1 MPQFPH
7 LQSAG
12 PWGASGSVLNGRISL
27 LKGTGRSAADGSTWE
42 PGVRKSS
49 PMPAKDK
56 ASHMH
61 PGLPRWACKG
71 VPYMCPYYPRPG
83 CGTQLP
89 RPVEQTWRLGNRR
102 QVLSSRGAASS
113 RVTSSQLPDPLIIIG
128 CHCGLGDQ
136 CLTQLSQ
143 IHLVTP
149 SPALS
154 SPSWAKWMC
163 QQNPAWPAK
172 EKGESPGFGVRC
184 CWVPIP
190 ARTPKPT
197 RE

>member
-1 MPQFPH
+1 MP
-7 LQSAG
+7 
-12 PWGASGSVLNGRISL
+12 V
-27 LKGTGRSAADGSTWE
+27 
-42 PGVRKSS
+42 
-49 PMPAKDK
+49 KDK

-61 PGLPRWACKG
+61 PGLPMWACKW

-89 RPVEQTWRLGNRR
+89 WPVEQMWRLGNRR

-113 RVTSSQLPDPLIIIG
+113 RDTSSQLPDPLIITG

-149 SPALS
+149 IPALS
-154 SPSWAKWMC
+154 SPSWAKWIC
-163 QQNPAWPAK
+163 QQKPAWPAK
-172 EKGESPGFGVRC
+172 EKGESPGSLESDAAGFQSQLDPKTHKGVIIGKTKRGHKGKALGTIFL
-184 CWVPIP
+184 WMGKRSPREGKRP
-190 ARTPKPT
+190 A
-197 RE
+197 